1 MFSLRFCKAA
11 EYKKAGSLF
20 FAIFFADGKM
30 WRREVI
36 GEVRIFAAMVFKRHV
51 ATSSAI
57 VPRVLTKDVYNCNR
71 INYRCSRRMKHVIGT
86 YQRR

>member
-1 MFSLRFCKAA
+1 MKGLESRSGSGLFLRF
-11 EYKKAGSLF
+11 F
-20 FAIFFADGKM
+20 FSDEKM
-30 WRREVI
+30 WGREII

-57 VPRVLTKDVYNCNR
+57 ISRVLTKDVYICNR

>member
-1 MFSLRFCKAA
+1 MKGLESTSGF
-11 EYKKAGSLF
+11 GLF
-20 FAIFFADGKM
+20 FCDFFADGKM
-30 WRREVI
+30 WGREII

-57 VPRVLTKDVYNCNR
+57 IPRVLTKDVYNCNR

-86 YQRR
+86 YQ